1 MYLFLFS
8 QQRNDFST
16 ENFVNLVKMSTFAK
30 YNNKLINLACAKC
43 IMIDVDLYFQ
53 QTKRIEAKRKYKL
66 HK

>member
-1 MYLFLFS
+1 
-8 QQRNDFST
+8 
-16 ENFVNLVKMSTFAK
+16 MSTFAK